1 MFKGV
6 SDYEKHP
13 NIKGKDM
20 MEVVQTIIPPNIVT
34 GTEYEDD
41 ELSSVDTNFIGKT
54 KYKVPI
60 YDIVNTITCINPTGD
75 PEKPEKPMETYTQY
89 TYTTKESQTRLKHLF
104 RPDIYKMAVYNKTI
118 TSDNPSN
125 YYDKAFKA
133 VICALLAAQTKNK
146 NIEYAAY
153 IYIYITTSGRNAN
166 IIKWIIHINST
177 TKEIALYMGHNNN
190 KDNDHLD
197 YDGWRSFDHWNV
209 GDTRSYEELIRWNNR
224 ARENFSITSK

>member
-1 MFKGV
+1 MQ
-6 SDYEKHP
+6 H
-13 NIKGKDM
+13 
-20 MEVVQTIIPPNIVT
+20 
-34 GTEYEDD
+34 
-41 ELSSVDTNFIGKT
+41 
-54 KYKVPI
+54 
-60 YDIVNTITCINPTGD
+60 
-75 PEKPEKPMETYTQY
+75 
-89 TYTTKESQTRLKHLF
+89 
-104 RPDIYKMAVYNKTI
+104 
-118 TSDNPSN
+118 
-125 YYDKAFKA
+125 
-133 VICALLAAQTKNK
+133 
-146 NIEYAAY
+146 